1 MKSEL
6 TIFEPLKVGQI
17 RKLRAN
23 KKGGSSRLVLIVE
36 QDRRDGTYLVYLLN
50 NMVEAAIPRDLC
62 LRTNLTSAKYEI
74 VLMTEYLARANPEDF
89 ELESILG
96 SIDQVIIDRIR
107 SIAHNN
113 PFGKLPN
120 IIVNE
125 DIRIGQFPMQKYD
138 SVWQYRLSEFDNF
151 LKLTHVRDE
160 SYVISMEYALRSLRQ
175 YEVLRDPELVDEMP
189 LDALFAMSRSRE
201 TVAA

>member
-1 MKSEL
+1 MKSKL
-6 TIFEPLKVGQI
+6 TSSEPLKVGQI
-17 RKLRAN
+17 RKLRAS
-23 KKGGSSRLVLIVE
+23 KKGGSSRLVLVVE

-62 LRTNLTSAKYEI
+62 LTTNLTSAKYEI

-113 PFGKLPN
+113 PFGKLPS
-120 IIVNE
+120 IIVNQ

-151 LKLTHVRDE
+151 LRLTHVRDE
-160 SYVISMEYALRSLRQ
+160 SYVISMDYALRSLRQ

-201 TVAA
+201 MVAA

>member
-1 MKSEL
+1 MNSKLAIS
-6 TIFEPLKVGQI
+6 IPLEVGQI
-17 RKLRAN
+17 RKLRTN
-23 KKGGSSRLVLIVE
+23 KKGGASRLVLIAE
-36 QDRRDGTYLVYLLN
+36 QDRRDGTYLVFLLN

-62 LRTNLTSAKYEI
+62 LTTNLTSAKYEI

-96 SIDQVIIDRIR
+96 SIDRVMVDRIR

-120 IIVNE
+120 VIVNQ

-151 LKLTHVRDE
+151 LMLTHVRDE
-160 SYVISMEYALRSLRQ
+160 AYVISMDYALRSLRQ
-175 YEVLRDPELVDEMP
+175 YEELRDPELVDEMP
-189 LDALFAMSRSRE
+189 LDALFAMSRSSE
-201 TVAA
+201 MVAA

>member
-1 MKSEL
+1 MKSKL
-6 TIFEPLKVGQI
+6 AISGPLEVGQI
-17 RKLRAN
+17 RKLRTS
-23 KKGGSSRLVLIVE
+23 KKGGASRLVLIVE

-50 NMVEAAIPRDLC
+50 NMVDAAIPRDLC
-62 LRTNLTSAKYEI
+62 LTTNLTSARYEI

-96 SIDQVIIDRIR
+96 SIDPVMVDRIR

-120 IIVNE
+120 VIVNQ

-160 SYVISMEYALRSLRQ
+160 SYVISMDYALRALRQ

-201 TVAA
+201 MVAA

>member
-160 SYVISMEYALRSLRQ
+160 SYVISMDYALRSLLQ
-175 YEVLRDPELVDEMP
+175 YELLRDPELVDEMP

>member
-1 MKSEL
+1 MKSKL
-6 TIFEPLKVGQI
+6 AISEPLKVGQI
-17 RKLRAN
+17 RKLRTS
-23 KKGGSSRLVLIVE
+23 KKGGASRLVLIVE

-62 LRTNLTSAKYEI
+62 LTTNLTSARYEI

-96 SIDQVIIDRIR
+96 NIDPVMVDRIR

-120 IIVNE
+120 VIVNQ

-151 LKLTHVRDE
+151 LMLTHVRDE
-160 SYVISMEYALRSLRQ
+160 ACLLYTSPSP
-175 YEVLRDPELVDEMP
+175 RD
-189 LDALFAMSRSRE
+189 S
-201 TVAA
+201 

>member
-1 MKSEL
+1 MKSKL
-6 TIFEPLKVGQI
+6 AISEPLKVGQI
-17 RKLRAN
+17 RKLRTS
-23 KKGGSSRLVLIVE
+23 KKGGASRLVLIVE

-62 LRTNLTSAKYEI
+62 LTTNLTSAKYEI

-89 ELESILG
+89 ELERILG
-96 SIDQVIIDRIR
+96 SIDKVIIDRIR

-113 PFGKLPN
+113 PYGKLPN
-120 IIVNE
+120 VIVNQ

-160 SYVISMEYALRSLRQ
+160 SYVISMDYALRSLRQ

-201 TVAA
+201 MVAA

>member
-6 TIFEPLKVGQI
+6 TTFEPLKVGQI